1 MGRVEDIRNAAAD
14 ENVSVPTVLRLC
26 LTYAIDTG
34 DEELK
39 RWANLEL
46 GGYPD
51 DDELPA
57 FRVIKTHSKGNY
69 TGVGYLRTNTRV
81 ETSGLDEDVRERAH
95 TIRLY
100 TVLMSL

>member
-26 LTYAIDTG
+26 LTY
-34 DEELK
+34 
-39 RWANLEL
+39 
-46 GGYPD
+46 GYSD